1 MFKKAVLSV
10 LIVAS
15 ASQAFALEYTE
26 HTDGFGTR
34 LQKEIFEWVYY
45 GKSLIMVAP
54 IVEFVGTQKAKATV
68 NAGINDAQFFQNHV
82 ASAQRG
88 ELADLIYKNVVIH
101 VRPDEIVTRSEQIDA
116 SSSARHDVVVDS
128 SSGTVVTGE
137 YDAVF
142 YKINGRTLISDEL
155 SDAHMAAKNLIFNNV
170 IELPA
175 SISSAKAAS
184 DAVILNNLMIYYA
197 RSNSELL

>member
-15 ASQAFALEYTE
+15 ASQAFAVDYVE

-34 LQKEIFEWVYY
+34 LQKEVFEWVYF
-45 GKSLIMVAP
+45 GKALILVSP
-54 IVEFVGTQKAKATV
+54 ITEFIGTQKAKSKV
-68 NAGINDAQFFQNHV
+68 NGAIDDAQFFQNHV
-82 ASAQRG
+82 ASAQKG
-88 ELADLIYKNVVIH
+88 ELADLIYQNMVIQ

-128 SSGTVVTGE
+128 SSGKVVTGAF
-137 YDAVF
+137 DAVF

-155 SDAHMAAKNLIFNNV
+155 NEAHMAARNLIYDNV

-184 DAVILNNLMIYYA
+184 DAVILNNLMIDYA
-197 RSNSELL
+197 RSN